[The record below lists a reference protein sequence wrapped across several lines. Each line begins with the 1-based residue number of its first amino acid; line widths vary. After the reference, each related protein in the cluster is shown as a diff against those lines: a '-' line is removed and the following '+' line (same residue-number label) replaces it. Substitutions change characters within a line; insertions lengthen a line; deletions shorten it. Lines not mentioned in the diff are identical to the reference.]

1 MKKGVKA
8 AIGII
13 AAAIAVFLLVF
24 FLWDSPAK
32 FVPSTYGY
40 MADSATGEPFVYY
53 EDIFGKPLLRKM
65 VNGVHTV
72 PYRRPRRIR
81 LKTSIFHLTSSMR
94 LSQQELLSKIK
105 LISNE
110 KRRGILSLRFVL

>member
-8 AIGII
+8 SIGII

-40 MADSATGEPFVYY
+40 MADSARESRLFTMR
-53 EDIFGKPLLRKM
+53 IFSEKPLLRKM

-72 PYRRPRRIR
+72 LYRRPRRIR

-94 LSQQELLSKIK
+94 LSQQELFSKIK